1 MRGIYSCVD
10 RAIIN
15 GMNKSEKTIQTEV
28 LSYLKNKG
36 IYHWRNNTGTAR
48 VHGFHVRYGKIGS
61 SDIIGITKN
70 GKFLAIEIK
79 DEKGIV
85 SDEQQ
90 KFINKINNNGGLAFV
105 ARSLEDVKKEGL

>member
-1 MRGIYSCVD
+1 MS
-10 RAIIN
+10 
-15 GMNKSEKTIQTEV
+15 KSEKTIQKEV
-28 LSYLKNKG
+28 LAYLKNKG

-61 SDIIGITKN
+61 SDIIGITKD
-70 GKFLAIEIK
+70 GRFLAIEIK

-90 KFINKINNNGGLAFV
+90 KFIDAINNNGGLAFV
-105 ARSLEDVKKEGL
+105 ARSLEDVIQKNI